1 MSDLIVK
8 IAEYTAAENWEDVR
22 QILKDSPE
30 LLDEEADHLLSQLID
45 LNQKHLDFV
54 KAEVYADRL
63 DLLHECSR
71 LGIDRAVDNLIN
83 NPDHVAIPDLVKSE
97 VDRIRVPYE
106 QFQRTRSISDLD
118 LSIELSRELLAKLVQ
133 NPEFV
138 NFKIN
143 LQNDTAGMFLNR
155 YWLTSNLHNLDESI
169 KLWQDAREQIK
180 VGISRQD
187 HLLNNL
193 GTGLSTRYE
202 RSGDL
207 SDLQTALEYYRKA
220 LEVSP
225 YRSRNRD
232 AYAGNLGNALRDHYA
247 ITGNK
252 HDLEDAIH
260 AYELALKLAPG
271 NSSKRP
277 MHYNNLATAWQDRY
291 DLTGSAEDLDQ
302 AIKYWQTAIDSTDS
316 QSPASDRAMY
326 LSNLATGLSNRFE
339 SRGDLDDLQASIQ
352 YHHKAIE
359 LAPHGTIQ
367 LPGYLANL
375 GSGLWRHYVITGNL
389 ADLDNAFDATQ
400 KALELLPSTA
410 MELPS
415 QLITLGNIYSA
426 KYQLSGDIRLLDF
439 AINCWQRAV
448 NLTSAK
454 SQVLPSYLG
463 NLASGF
469 YNRYKR
475 LGDTNDMIKAI
486 KHVRKAIRL
495 SSPNPTQRAKL
506 HNNLGNYLHASYKKD
521 HNVKKLNNAIR
532 QQKKALHL
540 STVGTADW
548 LLYLSNV
555 LVTLY
560 SRYEIT
566 QDLHELDLLIN
577 SWKTVVLH
585 TNVDSPNR
593 AAKMNTM
600 GSLWWEK
607 YKRTNDVEALNE
619 GISALIEACQKGLE
633 KAPEEALKS
642 AKNWGSWAMERQ
654 AWNEGVQAFEYA
666 SEAITQLIER
676 QLIRQHKEAWLR
688 EAQTVPSRGAYCL
701 AKTGDLTSAV
711 AYLEAGRTR
720 ILIEA
725 LEKSRQDL
733 ENLNKIG
740 RQDLYDRYRS
750 ASARLA
756 VEESQYHLSDSNQ
769 ISYLFTPDDS
779 EHLSAEHELKE
790 VIEEIRN
797 VDNFAD
803 FFRPWSFADIASS
816 VDAKT
821 LAYLIVT
828 PVGGLILTVHSGEAR
843 AIWININDKDLKSIL
858 IESRTSTDNEGYL
871 AAQLGRTP
879 IQPALDEILPAIG
892 EKIAEPLAKVLRA
905 SNISEIVLIP
915 VGRIALLPIHSA
927 VYLRDKIE
935 RVFLDEFTVS
945 YAPSA
950 RALYH
955 SLERARAF
963 SPAEHHL
970 LAIGNPQPL
979 PTELPGLLYSSFE
992 IEGIA
997 KLFKGKVSVLSE
1009 EGATYSAVIN
1019 ALNNANHVHFASHA
1033 IFESDSPLDS
1043 GLLLSNQ
1050 KRLTL
1055 NNLLALGELKNIR
1068 LAVLSACQ
1076 TSIVDFE
1083 RLPEEAIG
1091 FPGGFLQSGIPGV
1104 IGSLWPVDDISTA
1117 FLMIYFY
1124 QMYVSGTSPEEA
1136 LRQAQLWLRDA
1147 NKSELLKYSEEL
1159 SVKQLEKISKR
1170 LLFEDKEARPFA
1182 HPYYWAGF
1190 IFHGT

>member
-1 MSDLIVK
+1 MNDLIIK

-22 QILKDSPE
+22 QILTDSPE

-45 LNQKHLDFV
+45 LNQKRLDFA
-54 KAEVYADRL
+54 KTDVYADRL
-63 DLLHECSR
+63 DLLRECRR
-71 LGIDRAVDNLIN
+71 LGIDRAVDNLVN
-83 NPDHVAIPDLVKSE
+83 NPDYVAIPDLVKSE
-97 VDRIRVPYE
+97 VDRIRIPYE
-106 QFQRTRSISDLD
+106 QFQQTRSISDLD
-118 LSIELSRELLAKLVQ
+118 LSIELSKELLAKLVQ

-143 LQNDTAGMFLNR
+143 LQNDTAGMFLDR
-155 YWLTSNLHNLDESI
+155 YWLTSNLHDLDESI
-169 KLWQDAREQIK
+169 KLWQEAKEQMK
-180 VGISRQD
+180 LGISRQD

-193 GTGLSTRYE
+193 GTGFSTRYE

-207 SDLQTALEYYRKA
+207 NDLQTALEYYRKA
-220 LEVSP
+220 LEISP

-291 DLTGSAEDLDQ
+291 DLTGSTEDLDQ
-302 AIKYWQTAIDSTDS
+302 AIKHWQTAIDLTDS

-326 LSNLATGLSNRFE
+326 LSNLATGLSDRFE
-339 SRGDLDDLQASIQ
+339 SRGDLDDLQASIHNHQ
-352 YHHKAIE
+352 KAIE
-359 LAPHGTIQ
+359 IAPQGTIQ

-375 GSGLWRHYVITGNL
+375 GSGLWRRYEIAGNL
-389 ADLDNAFDATQ
+389 ADLANAFDATQ
-400 KALELLPSTA
+400 KALDLLPPTA
-410 MELPS
+410 TELPS

-426 KYQLSGDIRLLDF
+426 KYELSGDIRLLDF

-448 NLTSAK
+448 NVTSAK
-454 SQVLPSYLG
+454 SQVLPSYLC

-475 LGDTNDMIKAI
+475 LGDMDDMNKAI

-506 HNNLGNYLHASYKKD
+506 HNNLGNYLHANYKGN
-521 HNVKKLNNAIR
+521 HNGKKLNDAIR

-540 STVGTADW
+540 STPGTADW
-548 LLYLSNV
+548 LLYLSNL

-566 QDLHELDLLIN
+566 QDLHELDFLIN
-577 SWKTVVLH
+577 SWKTVILFTH
-585 TNVDSPNR
+585 VDSPNR

-607 YKRTNDVEALNE
+607 YKRTKDVNALNE
-619 GISALIEACQKGLE
+619 GVSALVEACEKGLE

-642 AKNWGSWAMERQ
+642 AKNWGNWAMERQ
-654 AWNEGVQAFEYA
+654 AWNEGVQAFGYA

-676 QLIRQHKEAWLR
+676 QLIRKYKEAWLK

-701 AKTGDLTSAV
+701 AKTGNLTDAV
-711 AYLEAGRTR
+711 AFLEAGRTR

-733 ENLNKIG
+733 ESLNKVG
-740 RQDLYDRYRS
+740 HQDLYDRYRS
-750 ASARLA
+750 ASARLV
-756 VEESQYHLSDSNQ
+756 VEERQYPLSDSNP
-769 ISYLFTPDDS
+769 ITYLSTADDS
-779 EHLSAEHELKE
+779 EHQSAEHELKK
-790 VIEEIRN
+790 VIEEIRSVN
-797 VDNFAD
+797 NFAD
-803 FFRPWSFADIASS
+803 FFRPWSFTDIVSS
-816 VDAKT
+816 LDAKT
-821 LAYLIVT
+821 LVYLLVT
-828 PVGGLILTVHSGEAR
+828 PVGGLILIVHAGETTP
-843 AIWININDKDLKSIL
+843 IWLNINDKDLKSIL
-858 IESRTSTDNEGYL
+858 IESRSVIGNEGYL

-879 IQPALDEILPAIG
+879 IRPALDEILPAIG
-892 EKIAEPLAKVLRA
+892 EKIAEPLAKVLKA
-905 SNISEIVLIP
+905 SNISGIVLIP
-915 VGRIALLPIHSA
+915 VGRVALLPIHSA
-927 VYLRDKIE
+927 VYFGDKIE
-935 RVFLDEFTVS
+935 KIFLDEFTVS

-955 SLERARAF
+955 SLKQTHTF
-963 SPAEHHL
+963 SPMEHRL
-970 LAIGNPQPL
+970 LAISNPQPL
-979 PTELPGLLYSSFE
+979 PTEIPALLYSSFE
-992 IEGIA
+992 LEGIS
-997 KLFKGKVSVLSE
+997 KLFKGTVNVLSE
-1009 EGATYSAVIN
+1009 EEATYNAVIN
-1019 ALNNANHVHFASHA
+1019 ALDKANHVHFASHA
-1033 IFESDSPLDS
+1033 TFESESPLNS
-1043 GLLLSNQ
+1043 GLLLSNMN
-1050 KRLTL
+1050 RLTL
-1055 NNLLALGELKNIR
+1055 GDLLGVGGLRNIR

-1076 TSIVDFE
+1076 TAIVDFE
-1083 RLPEEAIG
+1083 SLPEEAIG
-1091 FPGGFLQSGIPGV
+1091 LPGGFLQSGVQGV

-1124 QMYVSGTSPEEA
+1124 QMYMSGTSPEEA
-1136 LRQAQLWLRDA
+1136 LRQAQLWLRSA
-1147 NKSELLKYSEEL
+1147 KKPELLKYSEEL
-1159 SVKQLEKISKR
+1159 SVSQLETISKR